1 MRVTASF
8 IAALLAATAGGNAL
22 ATAPAGP
29 QPQSNQSKRYVIE
42 LKSQSDISRIQA
54 MVERTPGLRV
64 FKTFDHAV
72 FPAVSVECYGDHG
85 GRDLETVTQIF
96 HFEGEDDPG
105 VDGIYESV
113 PLRII
118 RPIEGESFSNDA
130 AALNYSFHGMTGVEK
145 LHKEGITGDGA
156 IVAVIDSGIDYKHPA
171 LGGGIGHGYKVI
183 GGLNLPGRY
192 HRDDRDPHI
201 PDCFVEDTEG
211 HGTHVAGIVA
221 GKGEQFVGVAPDA
234 KLLAYRVADAKN
246 KIDFESVRGAIEKA
260 VVDGADIITMSLG
273 SDPISPPSWGPLVS
287 KLVSKGVF
295 VAVSAGNDGATGP
308 FRLSPQAVDADLL
321 TVAAS
326 EPDRYPAYG
335 FTASHHLGGRSD
347 KTELAYTIWSLD
359 GEEWSDPIPWPSNIV
374 DWPIIP
380 ITRDISV
387 ANDACSPL
395 AQSTANMK
403 GTIVLVRSGGCRLQD
418 KLGNLKPF
426 SPQYVLFYQDDSPF
440 QAPPQN
446 SRAAVIDKAA
456 GEAIIKTILEGG
468 NVTASFDVDPSHYV
482 GVYNSGGGRP
492 WKHSSWG
499 PTGSLELKPDVSAP
513 GSNILSTG
521 LNGSYQIESGTSM
534 ATPYIAGVGKNG
546 GRAAHENDPEWARRL
561 MKRITSTAHS
571 VPWAESGSATVSKFF
586 ASPARVG
593 TGFVDAARV
602 MAATTELS
610 FHGRGFELKDPTRFV
625 SKHSVNITNVG
636 MEPVTYTFS
645 LQSAGGFDSSKHLPG
660 YRNFDPVVPMQLD
673 PLVSLPKSV
682 IVGARETKAVEFAF
696 KPPTNMNSSNYPLY
710 SGKVLINANNS
721 EEFGIPYLGAG
732 HDI

>member
-1 MRVTASF
+1 MRVPSSF
-8 IAALLAATAGGNAL
+8 IVALLAAAAGGNAL

-29 QPQSNQSKRYVIE
+29 QPQSNQSKRYIIE
-42 LKSQSDISRIQA
+42 LKSQSDIARIQA

-72 FPAVSVECYGDHG
+72 FPAISVECYGGHG
-85 GRDLETVTQIF
+85 GGDLETMTQIF
-96 HFEGEDDPG
+96 HFEGEDGPG

-113 PLRII
+113 PLQII

-145 LHKEGITGDGA
+145 LHKEGITGEGA
-156 IVAVIDSGIDYKHPA
+156 IVAVIDTGIDYRHPA
-171 LGGGIGHGYKVI
+171 LGGGIGDGYKVI
-183 GGLNLPGRY
+183 GGLNLPRRG
-192 HRDDRDPHI
+192 HRDESDPYI
-201 PDCFVEDTEG
+201 PDSFVEDTEG

-234 KLLAYRVADAKN
+234 KLLAYRVSDAKN
-246 KIDFESVRGAIEKA
+246 VIEAESVRGAIEKA
-260 VVDGADIITMSLG
+260 VDDGADIITISLG
-273 SDPISPPSWGPLVS
+273 SDRGSPLSWGPLAS

-295 VAVSAGNDGATGP
+295 VSISAGNDGKYGP
-308 FRLSPQAVDADLL
+308 FTLSGRALCADTL

-326 EPDRYPAYG
+326 DPVRYPAYG
-335 FTASHHLGGRSD
+335 FTASHHLGGRPD
-347 KTELAYTIWSLD
+347 KTELAYTIWSFD
-359 GEEWSDPIPWPSNIV
+359 SKAPVDPVPWPSTIV

-395 AQSTANMK
+395 AQSTAHMT
-403 GTIVLVRSGGCRLQD
+403 GTIVLVRSGGCSLQV
-418 KLGNLKPF
+418 KLGNLEPF

-440 QAPPQN
+440 QTPPI
-446 SRAAVIDKAA
+446 RPKAAVIDKAA
-456 GEAIIKTILEGG
+456 GEAIIKTILEG
-468 NVTASFDVDPSHYV
+468 N
-482 GVYNSGGGRP
+482 
-492 WKHSSWG
+492 
-499 PTGSLELKPDVSAP
+499 LELKPDVSAP
-513 GSNILSTG
+513 
-521 LNGSYQIESGTSM
+521 
-534 ATPYIAGVGKNG
+534 GVGKNG

-571 VPWAESGSATVSKFF
+571 VPWAESDPTTVSKFF
-586 ASPARVG
+586 ASPAQVG
-593 TGFVDAARV
+593 TGFVDAARA

-610 FHGRGFELKDPTRFV
+610 FHGRGFELKDPARFV

-660 YRNFDPVVPMQLD
+660 HWSLGPVVPMHLD

-682 IVGARETKAVEFAF
+682 IVGAGETKAVEFAF
-696 KPPTNMNSSNYPLY
+696 KPPTNMNSSSYPFY
-710 SGKVLINANNS
+710 SGKVLIKANNS

-732 HDI
+732 HNIMIQIMEDRLEEYT